1 MSKDLNLGNIPV
13 LQGQSNYR
21 EWSLEVRATAQ
32 LGGFWKAI
40 IGTNTTTS
48 SDEEVRDR
56 YEQREQKA
64 MGLIM
69 KTVSGVLKVE
79 LHDLTITTTATPATT
94 REPTS
99 QEMWNHLKA
108 KFEKKDG
115 VSAILDLGL
124 LTQTKL
130 VDDGTLETQ
139 LNFLQ
144 DVRSRCALND
154 IKFEDWQYAALVL
167 LALPDTYKHIT
178 DSFLTTGS
186 AKDLKPADVRTK
198 ILETEIRRNS
208 DTTTSHANLIS
219 ARTSAKSKKSPPGAC
234 HHCGEQGHWAN
245 RCPSKPKPSNATPS
259 SSSNNSGKSQLNT
272 VANDSD
278 SDTPVLC

>member
-1 MSKDLNLGNIPV
+1 MSKVLNLGNIPV
-13 LQGQSNYR
+13 LQGRSNYR

-40 IGTNTTTS
+40 AGTNTTTS
-48 SDEEVRDR
+48 PDEEVRDK

-64 MGLIM
+64 TGLIM

-79 LHDLTITTTATPATT
+79 LHELTITTTTSPATT

-108 KFEKKDG
+108 KFEKNDG
-115 VSAILDLGL
+115 ISAILDLRFL
-124 LTQTKL
+124 SQTKL

-139 LNFLQ
+139 LNHLQ
-144 DVRSRCALND
+144 DIRSRCALND
-154 IKFEDWQYAALVL
+154 IKFEDWRYAALIL

-178 DSFLTTGS
+178 DSFLATGP
-186 AKDLKPADVRTK
+186 AEDLKPTDVRTK

-208 DTTTSHANLIS
+208 DATSSHANLIS
-219 ARTSAKSKKSPPGAC
+219 ARSSAKSRKSPPGAC
-234 HHCGEQGHWAN
+234 HHCGERGHWAN
-245 RCPSKPKPSNATPS
+245 RCPAKPKPSMPPPPPHRTTQ
-259 SSSNNSGKSQLNT
+259 GKVN
-272 VANDSD
+272 
-278 SDTPVLC
+278 